1 MNLTYF
7 FNRQCALWSLYT
19 LLLAGVLSGAVIPDA
34 YSVPRKP
41 GDQAALKINISGTVV
56 ATGKCL
62 FLDPNPKSINF
73 GDIRYSSASGVNNL
87 TGSYIRQ
94 FDSRMA
100 CRGDTVGS
108 TRFRFE
114 SRSGVP
120 VSDGSHKLLPVSVGS
135 GTNPP
140 NNNLGIRLLVNGQPQ
155 DVDSDFSVDMQNPP
169 KLEVEIVQLHPDDN
183 TWVNGQ
189 SITSFAILTLS
200 FD

>member
-1 MNLTYF
+1 MGLIYLF
-7 FNRQCALWSLYT
+7 SRIYIRRVVHT
-19 LLLAGVLSGAVIPDA
+19 LLLAGLLSAAVNPA
-34 YSVPRKP
+34 AFSAPRKA
-41 GDQAALKINISGTVV
+41 GDESRLKINISGTVV

-62 FLDPNPKSINF
+62 FLDPSPKSINF

-100 CRGDTVGS
+100 CNGDTAGS
-108 TRFRFE
+108 TSFRFE

-120 VSDGSHKLLPVSVGS
+120 VSDGTNKLLPVSVGS